1 MARMPRA
8 HVGLAVLTGLAI
20 ALAGCSK
27 APPAPGGTQGGQS
40 GGAPSAASAP
50 PVVAPPLASQASAG
64 QAAGPAGDLSTCPP
78 RTPVLR
84 VGGVFASENF
94 SPHPMETRF
103 SSTHYTRLYGT
114 PLFGADPLETKVDP
128 AYGAAESWE
137 FSDDATLLRVRL
149 HDGLTYNNGE
159 PITAEDVAFSLEL
172 AGSDFADPQLT
183 GIIRAFGATAEAQND
198 RELLI
203 HFKEGAVTFPTEL
216 SPLVYPFYVVPK
228 KHHSNGAITQQA
240 FDAFR
245 EQPVFAGPYE
255 IVSREV
261 QRSMIL
267 KAARRDPLLGCPTYD
282 RVEIYNIPE
291 TGTRLAQFQTGQ
303 LDLAEGNRDLIEQ
316 AKGMGAKIASKPAA
330 NIIGLYF
337 FQTYSPTNI
346 LKDVRLRQAA
356 TYAIDHQTLGK
367 TIWLNEGI
375 QSWGCTW
382 PPPTEIS
389 MEDPAYV
396 AACGT
401 PYPYDPDKARQL
413 LADAGYGPNNR
424 PKIKLVFW
432 GNYPE
437 ESDLAQAMQPM
448 LNAVGFDTQIERV
461 ERAEWERR
469 RWIEGALDNSI
480 MFFGPGGRATSLAGS
495 YSVYGPNQGI
505 GPKDDADVV
514 AALSRAASANT
525 EKEYV
530 QATIDLGKL
539 VHDRAYGPGFFAAGS
554 IWFLRSNVP
563 DWGLGQSKGRGPLN
577 LSALATKRS

>member
-1 MARMPRA
+1 MPSMRRA
-8 HVGLAVLTGLAI
+8 QAGLAVLAGLA
-20 ALAGCSK
+20 LVLGGCAK
-27 APPAPGGTQGGQS
+27 APPSPGNTQGQAPGGS
-40 GGAPSAASAP
+40 SASAP
-50 PVVAPPLASQASAG
+50 AVVAPPLVPQASSA
-64 QAAGPAGDLSTCPP
+64 QAIGPAGDLSACPA
-78 RTPVLR
+78 RQPVLR
-84 VGGVFASENF
+84 VGGVMSSENF

-103 SSTHYTRLYGT
+103 SSIHYTRLHQL
-114 PLFGADPLETKVDP
+114 PLFGADPLETKLDP

-137 FSDDATLLRVRL
+137 FANDATILRVKL
-149 HDGLTYNNGE
+149 HEGLTFNNGD
-159 PITAEDVAFSLEL
+159 PVTAQDVVFSLEL

-183 GIIRAFGATAEAQND
+183 GIIRAFAPTAEAQND
-198 RELLI
+198 RELTI
-203 HFKEGAVTFPTEL
+203 HFKEGAVIFPTEL
-216 SPLVYPFYVVPK
+216 SPLVYPLFIVSK
-228 KHHSNGAITQQA
+228 KYHSNGAITQAA

-245 EQPVFAGPYE
+245 EQPLAAGPYE
-255 IVSREV
+255 VVSREV
-261 QRSMIL
+261 QRGMVL
-267 KAARRDPLLGCPTYD
+267 KAARQDPLLGCPTYD
-282 RVEIYNIPE
+282 RVEVYNIPE

-316 AKGMGAKIASKPAA
+316 AKAMGAKVVSKPAA
-330 NIIGLYF
+330 NVIGLYF

-356 TYAIDHQTLGK
+356 TYAIDHETLAK
-367 TIWLNEGI
+367 SIWLNEGV
-375 QSWGCTW
+375 QPWGCTW

-389 MEDPAYV
+389 MADPAYV

-401 PYPYDPDKARQL
+401 PYPYDPTKARQL
-413 LADAGYGPNNR
+413 LADAGYGPDNK

-437 ESDLAQAMQPM
+437 DGDLAQAMQPM

-495 YSVYGPNQGI
+495 YSVYGPTQGI

-514 AALSRAASANT
+514 AALAHAASANT
-525 EKEYV
+525 EQEYV
-530 QATIDLGKL
+530 KATIELGKL

-554 IWFLRSNVP
+554 IWFLRPNVP
-563 DWGLGQSKGRGPLN
+563 DWGLGQSKGRAPLN
-577 LSALATKRS
+577 LAALVTKR